1 MSSKATFSK
10 YFSNLQIRGIR
21 KAGDILVPEETGFR
35 KFSSTPFIQEID
47 RMADYMTD
55 EDRSGFAFLMG
66 LFAVLPKPVVSG
78 VLRLA
83 AASEGGSGA
92 LTAPLRLINLGV
104 KGVVYTLY
112 YSDLT
117 PDRRI
122 HKMLE
127 WQTKCGEDPNAKIDV
142 MTTAAR
148 AFHTARTG
156 QTSLS
161 QLSVSD
167 RVKYISKLR
176 ELVIAGQEEIIEA
189 IQLETGKSRSDAL
202 MSEIFSVLDHLSY
215 LEKFS
220 EKVLSDRKVYTS
232 LVLMG
237 KTSKVFFEPMGTSLV
252 ISPWNY
258 PFYQAIVPITLSFV
272 CGNTT
277 VYKPSELTPLK
288 GLVEKFLDAAGIGS
302 EWVQVVYGDGKL
314 GSELIDQRPDKIFFT
329 GSTRTGKRI
338 MEQASKYLIPVEL
351 ELGGKD
357 PMIVFEDADLHRTTS
372 GALWGAMTNSGQSCT
387 SVERLYVH
395 QSIFDRFRDELVA
408 KAKAMTVGNDTNGST
423 DIGTMTSEEQV
434 KIVARHL
441 EDALSKGAKQLTGK
455 TWDKTSKKIPPI
467 VLEGVTE
474 TMLVYREE
482 TFGPLLPIIS
492 FTSEEEVV
500 RMANDSEYG
509 LSASVWSKDK
519 TRAERVARKIKTG
532 NVSINNVMLSE
543 GNHALPFGGVKNSGF
558 GRFKGEFG
566 FYSFSNVKSV
576 IVDSMSS
583 KIEANWY
590 PYTPKKH
597 QLFRQMMAG
606 AFSKGLGSLV
616 RFIVNGLSLESYSG
630 KSAKRDV
637 TQR

>member
-1 MSSKATFSK
+1 MSPKVTYSKHFSK
-10 YFSNLQIRGIR
+10 HQIKGIM
-21 KAGDILVPEETGFR
+21 KAGDVLVPEEAGFR
-35 KFSSTPFIQEID
+35 KFSATPFIQEVD

-66 LFAVLPKPVVSG
+66 LFAVLPTPIVSAI
-78 VLRLA
+78 LRLA
-83 AASEGGSGA
+83 SASQNGSSP
-92 LTAPLRLINLGV
+92 LTAPLRLINIGV
-104 KGVVYTLY
+104 KGVIYTLY

-117 PDRRI
+117 ADKRI

-127 WQTKCGEDPNAKIDV
+127 WQTKCGDDPKTKIDS
-142 MTTAAR
+142 MGTAAR
-148 AFHTARTG
+148 AFYNARMG
-156 QTSLS
+156 QASLS
-161 QLSVSD
+161 QLSVAD

-176 ELVIAGQEEIIEA
+176 ELIIAGQEEIIEA

-215 LEKFS
+215 LERFS
-220 EKVLSDRKVYTS
+220 EKVMADRKVYTS

-237 KTSKVFFEPMGTSLV
+237 KTSKVFFEPMGTALV

-314 GSELIDQRPDKIFFT
+314 GSELIDQHPDKIFFT
-329 GSTRTGKRI
+329 GSTRTGKKI
-338 MEQASKYLIPVEL
+338 MEQAAKYLIPVEL

-387 SVERLYVH
+387 SVERLYV
-395 QSIFDRFRDELVA
+395 QQTIYDRFRDELVA
-408 KAKAMTVGNDTNGST
+408 KAKEMTVGTDTNGST
-423 DIGTMTSEEQV
+423 DIGTMTSEDQV
-434 KIVARHL
+434 KIVVRHL
-441 EDALSKGAKQLTGK
+441 EDALAKGAKQLTGK

-467 VLEGVTE
+467 ILEGVNE
-474 TMLVYREE
+474 TMLIYREE
-482 TFGPLLPIIS
+482 TFGPILPIIP
-492 FTSEEEVV
+492 FANEEEVI

-519 TRAERVARKIKTG
+519 ARAERVARKIKTG
-532 NVSINNVMLSE
+532 NVSVNNVMLSE

-590 PYTPKKH
+590 PYTPKKYL
-597 QLFRQMMAG
+597 LFKQMMAG
-606 AFSKGLGSLV
+606 AFSRGIGAFI
-616 RFIVNGLSLESYSG
+616 RFALNGLSLESYSA
-630 KSAKRDV
+630 KSAKRDI
-637 TQR
+637 TKR